1 MISSRA
7 KDLNR
12 ILKISL
18 ISFEMT
24 ARQRLSNLII
34 AFVQKMIIIPLSPS
48 KGDLYLVQA
57 PSAIAIELI
66 PAFGLSAYASF
77 SGAER
82 SEVLRRR
89 SKGKAPSAMPE
100 GEPSRA

>member
-1 MISSRA
+1 
-7 KDLNR
+7 
-12 ILKISL
+12 
-18 ISFEMT
+18 MT
-24 ARQRLSNLII
+24 KA
-34 AFVQKMIIIPLSPS
+34 A
-48 KGDLYLVQA
+48 
-57 PSAIAIELI
+57 AIETDYSLCSEDDHHPPAPFKGGLWLKLRQPQLSKLI